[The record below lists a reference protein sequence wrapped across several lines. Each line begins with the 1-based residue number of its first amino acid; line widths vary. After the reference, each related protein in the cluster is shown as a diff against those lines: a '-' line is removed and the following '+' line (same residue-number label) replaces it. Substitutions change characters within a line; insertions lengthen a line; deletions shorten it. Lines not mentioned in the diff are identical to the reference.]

1 MENGGCPE
9 EYLDQI
15 ILEPGQNLPY
25 CPLKDHQTS
34 KKKAKEV
41 IQDIIDRD

>member
-1 MENGGCPE
+1 MMS
-9 EYLDQI
+9 LVDMAKRLLL